1 MEAQIIGVLYLLR
14 QLAGSG
20 RIITKN
26 EGKAC
31 SWSPLLLGSKSPV
44 VVEAGIVMLAAPRWR
59 RPATKWSWSRQ
70 KQFSFVT
77 IAQTASSCALGFLA
91 LFLAR
96 LPLPHPLFGTGW
108 SQTALRRQLACRLW
122 GVFNLSK
129 AFISVVCSLGFF
141 IKSRFQDAAE
151 VADFVHVH
159 VCRV

>member
-1 MEAQIIGVLYLLR
+1 MLYLLR